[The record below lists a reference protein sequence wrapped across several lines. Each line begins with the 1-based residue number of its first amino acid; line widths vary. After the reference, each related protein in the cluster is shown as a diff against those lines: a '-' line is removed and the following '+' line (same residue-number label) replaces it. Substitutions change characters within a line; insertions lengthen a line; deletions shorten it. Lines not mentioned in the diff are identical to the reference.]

1 MAEGP
6 SLRTQ
11 VSNLRSK
18 ADLEAVFEHA
28 DGFPLIDQDDRAF
41 IPELKRAEAALFPAD
56 APLTLKSLELVT
68 RLDMVGRAVSQLSRD
83 GFLPTKRFI
92 NFGAAVAALD
102 EAVRERH
109 DVEPKYLSAV
119 TPGAYP
125 EEVPVVEE
133 DRMSRKQ
140 QTRLLREVAPLA
152 LPKSCREVYVRQDS
166 RAALRAAEVVNSCPS
181 SRPSTTFQW
190 QLFVS
195 WSISRYIE
203 N

>member
-28 DGFPLIDQDDRAF
+28 DGFPLIDQDMGAF

-56 APLTLKSLELVT
+56 APLTLRSLELVT

-92 NFGAAVAALD
+92 DFGTAVAALE
-102 EAVRERH
+102 EAVRQRH
-109 DVEPKYLSAV
+109 DTEPRYLSAV

-125 EEVPVVEE
+125 EDVPGGGAGSAATSLVYFP
-133 DRMSRKQ
+133 
-140 QTRLLREVAPLA
+140 REASFP
-152 LPKSCREVYVRQDS
+152 
-166 RAALRAAEVVNSCPS
+166 
-181 SRPSTTFQW
+181 
-190 QLFVS
+190 
-195 WSISRYIE
+195 
-203 N
+203 